1 MTPVALA
8 GVALAGI
15 FAVIDWTAVAR
26 SDDRLERI
34 AKPAVIAPLIV
45 AVLLSDPEASTR
57 SFLLALA
64 LGASVTGDLLLLPPG
79 RFLHGLGAFFVAH
92 LAYLAVFLFGPLR
105 SEPAAI
111 AVVAA
116 VAVGLVAGRPILAGA
131 TRAGLRRPVAGYLA
145 AILLMAIAATASGS
159 PVAAAGAWLF
169 VASDAILG
177 WDRFA
182 AQPAATPRAGVV
194 RRLAV
199 IVPYHAAQ
207 LMLTAALLSVA

>member
-1 MTPVALA
+1 MTPVA
-8 GVALAGI
+8 GVAVGGI
-15 FAVIDWTAVAR
+15 FAVIDWIAVAR

-57 SFLLALA
+57 SFILALA
-64 LGASVTGDLLLLPPG
+64 LGASVTGDLLLLPPA
-79 RFLHGLGAFFVAH
+79 RFVHGLGAFFVAH
-92 LAYLAVFLFGPLR
+92 LAYLVVFLLGPLR
-105 SEPAAI
+105 FEPGVI

-131 TRAGLRRPVAGYLA
+131 SRAGLRRPVAGYFV

-159 PVAAAGAWLF
+159 PVAAGGAWLF

-177 WDRFA
+177 WDRFVA
-182 AQPAATPRAGVV
+182 RPAATPRASVV
-194 RRLAV
+194 GRLAV

-207 LMLTAALLSVA
+207 LLLAAALLRVV